1 MEIEH
6 RVDFKRFVIQIGEEI
21 AELRYQK
28 KKKNVIQF
36 THTYVPDSLRGQ
48 GLAGKL
54 AKHGLEYARK
64 NGCKVESTCSYI
76 TNYLQQHPEYQ
87 DIQA

>member
-6 RVDFKRFVIQIGEEI
+6 RPDFKRFVIQVDENI

-28 KKKNVIQF
+28 KKHVMKFI
-36 THTYVPDSLRGQ
+36 HTYVPDELRGQ

-54 AKHGLEYARK
+54 AKHGLEYARE
-64 NGCKVESTCSYI
+64 NGFTVESSCSYI
-76 TNYLQQHPEYQ
+76 TKYLEQHPEYQ
-87 DIQA
+87 DLQA